1 MPVRKSMSYADKVM
15 HIITTYRLPLQPRM
29 LESFRRD
36 IQDSAPAGRDRLA
49 EEEAAIFLARR
60 LHAMVIAELRAD
72 SDSRAISAIL
82 DSWSK
87 FTQQSMYRSDLGLI
101 NMVLFNHE
109 ILPLIDDVDRIVQ
122 EEIATGEPSRGEAAI
137 PEFGVRV

>member
-1 MPVRKSMSYADKVM
+1 MPVRKAMNHTDKVM
-15 HIITTYRLPLQPRM
+15 HIIATYRLPLQPRM

-36 IQDSAPAGRDRLA
+36 IQDSAPADRNRLA

-60 LHAMVIAELRAD
+60 LYPMVLAELR
-72 SDSRAISAIL
+72 SGIDSRAIL
-82 DSWSK
+82 DTWSK

-109 ILPLIDDVDRIVQ
+109 ILSLIDDVERIVQ
-122 EEIATGEPSRGEAAI
+122 AQVAAGESSRAETTI

>member
-29 LESFRRD
+29 LESLRRD
-36 IQDSAPAGRDRLA
+36 IQDSAPAGRNRLA

-72 SDSRAISAIL
+72 TDFRAISAIL

-101 NMVLFNHE
+101 NRVLFNHE
-109 ILPLIDDVDRIVQ
+109 ILPLIDDVERTV
-122 EEIATGEPSRGEAAI
+122 EENVAAGGSSRAETTT
-137 PEFGVRV
+137 PEFGVQA